1 MTAVAD
7 PTQGTPEIGARR
19 LRKED
24 QRLVTGRTKW
34 TDNISLPGM
43 VHLAMVR
50 SPFAHARIT
59 GIDTAAATA
68 ATNVLA
74 VYTAADF
81 PDGIGA
87 CANAWPITPEQVTP
101 DHLPLVGERVAC
113 AGEIVAV
120 VVARSAAAARD
131 AVELVDVDYE
141 ELPAVFDGREAMRDE
156 ILAHPDKGTNKSALW
171 RLDSADGGT
180 GGDVEAAITAA
191 RADGILIERE
201 YRQQRLIPA
210 FMEPRST
217 VVDPTGEQ
225 VTMWTATQIPH
236 ILRFLIA
243 ATTGMP

>member
-101 DHLPLVGERVAC
+101 DHLPLVA
-113 AGEIVAV
+113 
-120 VVARSAAAARD
+120 
-131 AVELVDVDYE
+131 EL
-141 ELPAVFDGREAMRDE
+141 
-156 ILAHPDKGTNKSALW
+156 
-171 RLDSADGGT
+171 
-180 GGDVEAAITAA
+180 
-191 RADGILIERE
+191 
-201 YRQQRLIPA
+201 
-210 FMEPRST
+210 EP
-217 VVDPTGEQ
+217 E
-225 VTMWTATQIPH
+225 
-236 ILRFLIA
+236 
-243 ATTGMP
+243 